1 MKGRPD
7 ALSAYDDLLARTP
20 RTDPWSH
27 RPGEPPTYRPQYDL
41 LAQLL
46 QVPVRAGAI
55 SESGRFAKAIDAWL
69 AHELRR
75 TGFGADEVWPRATRP
90 RVLPREVAV
99 LLDRLPARLAT
110 DVRALLER
118 MPAVGPADA
127 KILGRAYEKQVDVC
141 IARWE
146 RGPELIISTKGQV
159 SSFAK
164 NLPNRFEEA
173 YGDAANLRARYP
185 LAAVGFFFLQRSTIL
200 TREPEAF
207 ERTVD
212 MVRKLRDRDA
222 GSGYTATGLLLV
234 GWKDPAGPTTP
245 VEVREQDVPAD
256 VAPPQFFTAMVRHVL
271 AITPVVHHVAVRELV
286 ERRDLPVAEA
296 DAPDE

>member
-1 MKGRPD
+1 MWRSRSD
-7 ALSAYDDLLARTP
+7 RHEIA
-20 RTDPWSH
+20 
-27 RPGEPPTYRPQYDL
+27 
-41 LAQLL
+41 
-46 QVPVRAGAI
+46 
-55 SESGRFAKAIDAWL
+55 FAKAIDAWL

-164 NLPNRFEEA
+164 NLPNRFEA
-173 YGDAANLRARYP
+173 YGDAANLRARYR

-222 GSGYTATGLLLV
+222 GSGCTATGLLLV
-234 GWKDPAGPTTP
+234 GWKNPLVPRPCGSPRAGRARGRGAAAVLHRDGPARPGDHAG
-245 VEVREQDVPAD
+245 R
-256 VAPPQFFTAMVRHVL
+256 APRGRP
-271 AITPVVHHVAVRELV
+271 
-286 ERRDLPVAEA
+286 
-296 DAPDE
+296 

>member
-1 MKGRPD
+1 
-7 ALSAYDDLLARTP
+7 
-20 RTDPWSH
+20 
-27 RPGEPPTYRPQYDL
+27 
-41 LAQLL
+41 
-46 QVPVRAGAI
+46 
-55 SESGRFAKAIDAWL
+55 
-69 AHELRR
+69 
-75 TGFGADEVWPRATRP
+75 
-90 RVLPREVAV
+90 V

-164 NLPNRFEEA
+164 NLPNRFEA
-173 YGDAANLRARYP
+173 YGDAANLRARVSAGGRRVLLP
-185 LAAVGFFFLQRSTIL
+185 A
-200 TREPEAF
+200 
-207 ERTVD
+207 TVD
-212 MVRKLRDRDA
+212 HPDPGARSVRTHRRHGPQAARPGRRLGLHGDRTPA
-222 GSGYTATGLLLV
+222 RGV
-234 GWKDPAGPTTP
+234 EEPAGPTTP